1 MENSDEGQVFMTED
15 ILVYEIYLSLNLNE
29 NEMNLILILNFL
41 LSQYSKKIYV
51 VLRDFHD
58 IKHLRCN

>member
-15 ILVYEIYLSLNLNE
+15 ILVYEIYLSVNLNE